1 MAESSLEIAGI
12 NLKIDYPKIK
22 ISMMY
27 KFVFFFVFLFISI
40 GSYTQIPVG
49 KWKVIS
55 HLSEF
60 QGEKFDSHQAL
71 LTQRPCAAKIIYVI
85 HTDGTYRLDFSHSQ
99 CDEKYRKIQEKIY
112 SESVWTVSGKFITIG
127 NKKAPSVGQKYTY
140 TITGNKMVWTGT
152 DGQGTITYQK
162 L

>member
-1 MAESSLEIAGI
+1 MIRYILTII
-12 NLKIDYPKIK
+12 
-22 ISMMY
+22 
-27 KFVFFFVFLFISI
+27 FLTFSI
-40 GSYTQIPVG
+40 ICYTQNPVG

-55 HLSEF
+55 HVSEF
-60 QGEKFDSHQAL
+60 QGEKFDSYQAL

-85 HTDGTYRLDFSHSQ
+85 QTDGTYRLDFSHSQ

-112 SESVWTVSGKFITIG
+112 SESVWTVSGNIITIG
-127 NKKAPSVGQKYTY
+127 NKKAPSVGQKYTF
-140 TITGNKMVWTGT
+140 TVTGNKMVWTGT

>member
-1 MAESSLEIAGI
+1 VIRYLLIMIYLTSS
-12 NLKIDYPKIK
+12 NLIL
-22 ISMMY
+22 SQN
-27 KFVFFFVFLFISI
+27 L
-40 GSYTQIPVG
+40 VG

-55 HLSEF
+55 HVSEF

-85 HTDGTYRLDFSHSQ
+85 YTDGTFRLDASQSQ
-99 CDEKYRKIQEKIY
+99 CDEKFTKIQEKIY
-112 SESVWTVSGKFITIG
+112 SESVWTVSGNMITIG
-127 NKKAPSVGQKYTY
+127 NKNAPSVGQKYTF

-152 DGQGTITYQK
+152 DGQGSITYQK